1 MKMLINYF
9 LLFALCYSSELFEE
23 YYEEAEKYLQNMT
36 IRERIGQMFFQRYN
50 PQNASDD
57 IQNKKP
63 DGFVLYAED
72 FKYGEEYIRNYI
84 TKLKDLYKKS
94 IGLPLGL
101 AVYEEGGIVNR
112 VSLYHRPKGK
122 FPSPQEIYNESG
134 IQGIL
139 DIDQEKRDEKIFFE
153 CKFSPCC

>member
-1 MKMLINYF
+1 M
-9 LLFALCYSSELFEE
+9 C
-23 YYEEAEKYLQNMT
+23 
-36 IRERIGQMFFQRYN
+36 G
-50 PQNASDD
+50 
-57 IQNKKP
+57 
-63 DGFVLYAED
+63 
-72 FKYGEEYIRNYI
+72 
-84 TKLKDLYKKS
+84 KS

-101 AVYEEGGIVNR
+101 AVDEEGGIVNR

-153 CKFSPCC
+153 CKFSPCCWYII